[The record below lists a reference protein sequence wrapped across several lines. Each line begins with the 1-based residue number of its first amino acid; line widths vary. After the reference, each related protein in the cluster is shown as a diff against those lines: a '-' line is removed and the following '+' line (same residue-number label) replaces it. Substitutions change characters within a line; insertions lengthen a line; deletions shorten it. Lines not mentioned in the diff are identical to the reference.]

1 MQHFHLI
8 VLIFKQRKIK
18 YWIVNQKM
26 LTNFYRM
33 YKSILVVASDLNLG
47 AIKGAFTRFSM
58 RHFNIFVGT
67 HKAVAW

>member
-1 MQHFHLI
+1 
-8 VLIFKQRKIK
+8 
-18 YWIVNQKM
+18 M